1 MEQIQET
8 ITNLGIT
15 IVIGIIS
22 LIGAYAV
29 KFITQLTAK
38 AKEQTTLIKNDNMT
52 FLIREAMERINQ
64 VSKTVVTSIEQTT
77 AKELRE
83 MVKDGEIEKEEIEKL
98 GQKAFDEVVKVCN
111 NEKQYLS
118 KWITNVDGYIQNVIE
133 QKVFELKQETK
144 PEQGLM

>member
-38 AKEQTTLIKNDNMT
+38 AKEQTALIKNDNMT

-98 GQKAFDEVVKVCN
+98 GQKAFDEVVNVCN